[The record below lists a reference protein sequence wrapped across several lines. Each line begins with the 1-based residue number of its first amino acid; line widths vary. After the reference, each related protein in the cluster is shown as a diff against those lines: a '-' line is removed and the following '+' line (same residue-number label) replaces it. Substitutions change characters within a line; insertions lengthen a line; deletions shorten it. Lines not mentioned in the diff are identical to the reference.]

1 MQRCP
6 ETPGAGGLCS
16 PCPPWK
22 VAGGLAGPFPWVVEI
37 ALHMALARF
46 GWRWRVPLRGSS
58 LTGWGAAGGGRPG
71 VAGVLVVLP
80 GEGTDLGRFGGGG
93 CRTGKARSSP
103 RRLRPPRGRVCA
115 HRPLGGAAAGVGGG
129 GGARPGRLRLS
140 TGSSCCPGARAGAA
154 PSRLAADDITA
165 PAAGGPAAPPSPPR
179 RPPPRG
185 DWPTGPPVAARP
197 APAEPYIY
205 AVAKEKVTRM
215 VRAARGTRGGRRAG
229 QRAREAAA
237 AAATHRAGARRAGEC
252 GGAERSGPRGPR
264 EPGQGCGGG
273 GAPARPGSARLAA
286 RVAAALGACARR

>member
-93 CRTGKARSSP
+93 VSHRQGPFVTQAPQAAPGPRVRAPSCGGRCRGGWGG
-103 RRLRPPRGRVCA
+103 RGR
-115 HRPLGGAAAGVGGG
+115 AA
-129 GGARPGRLRLS
+129 
-140 TGSSCCPGARAGAA
+140 
-154 PSRLAADDITA
+154 
-165 PAAGGPAAPPSPPR
+165 
-179 RPPPRG
+179 RPPPPVNGEQLLPRG
-185 DWPTGPPVAARP
+185 A
-197 APAEPYIY
+197 
-205 AVAKEKVTRM
+205 
-215 VRAARGTRGGRRAG
+215 GRR
-229 QRAREAAA
+229 RAL
-237 AAATHRAGARRAGEC
+237 
-252 GGAERSGPRGPR
+252 PI
-264 EPGQGCGGG
+264 GC
-273 GAPARPGSARLAA
+273 R
-286 RVAAALGACARR
+286 